1 MPFAF
6 SPESVFAFAGILSTR
21 AQTGVLHMD
30 APQSFSATSSRAS
43 VSPTASLCSALDSRR
58 LASRRCVASSYPGGA
73 PAVTAVDP
81 RTQCALVCYVK
92 SISCKPGRLACM
104 AFSCKIVAKESTG
117 FNRCPL
123 QVIENTDLPQ
133 GGSTVPK
140 AVSDPS
146 GRRLVFN
153 YLRFSEIRPTC

>member
-1 MPFAF
+1 M
-6 SPESVFAFAGILSTR
+6 SPPGVGTERSRKEAAH
-21 AQTGVLHMD
+21 AQMSVLHME
-30 APQSFSATSSRAS
+30 APRSSAIASSRAS
-43 VSPTASLCSALDSRR
+43 VSPAVSLCSTVDSRR
-58 LASRRCVASSYPGGA
+58 LGSRRRVAFSHPRGA

-123 QVIENTDLPQ
+123 QVVENTDPPQ
-133 GGSTVPK
+133 GGIHCAQGGFRP
-140 AVSDPS
+140 AA
-146 GRRLVFN
+146 
-153 YLRFSEIRPTC
+153 EIPCSQVLTFQ